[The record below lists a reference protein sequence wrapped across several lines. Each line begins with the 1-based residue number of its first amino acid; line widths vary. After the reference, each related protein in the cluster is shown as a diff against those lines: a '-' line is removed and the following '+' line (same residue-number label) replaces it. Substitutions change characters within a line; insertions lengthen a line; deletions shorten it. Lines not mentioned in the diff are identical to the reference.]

1 MHPDANPHANSRTD
15 PSADL
20 PGPMRTLARATLLEA
35 RRSGLPLLALAC
47 IAGAIGLAAFVSQV
61 AITESV
67 PLQASLVATLLRASA
82 AFLVAAHVVTS
93 VVRESADKG
102 FELALSMPVSRS
114 QFYLGRLLGHAT
126 AGTAIATAFALPLLA
141 WATPGAVAAWWLS
154 LAFETL
160 LVASL
165 SLFLVFTLAHV
176 VPALAAAAGFY
187 VLARGIASVQAI
199 SSGPLADEGIASR
212 AAQWAVDG
220 VALLLPRLD
229 IATRSDWLVY
239 GAPGAAELGRVLASL
254 AVYAALASAAG
265 LVDFHRRNL

>member
-1 MHPDANPHANSRTD
+1 MHAHVH
-15 PSADL
+15 L
-20 PGPMRTLARATLLEA
+20 PGPMRTLALATLLEA
-35 RRSGLPLLALAC
+35 RRSGLPLLAVAC

-61 AITESV
+61 AITESL
-67 PLQASLVATLLRASA
+67 PLQAALVGSLLRASA

-93 VVRESADKG
+93 VVREAADKG
-102 FELALSMPVSRS
+102 FELALSLPVSRR
-114 QFYLGRLLGHAT
+114 QFYLGRLLGHAA
-126 AGTAIATAFALPLLA
+126 AGVSIATVFALPLLM
-141 WATPGAVAAWWLS
+141 WATPAAVGAWWLS

-160 LVASL
+160 LVAAL
-165 SLFLVFTLAHV
+165 SLFFVFTLTHV
-176 VPALAAAAGFY
+176 VPALAAATGFY
-187 VLARGIASVQAI
+187 LLARGIASVQAI
-199 SSGPLADEGIASR
+199 ASGPYAGDGFAAR

-239 GAPGAAELGRVLASL
+239 GAPGAGELGHVLASL

>member
-1 MHPDANPHANSRTD
+1 MQALAQ
-15 PSADL
+15 PS
-20 PGPMRTLARATLLEA
+20 GPVPTLARATLLEA
-35 RRSGLPLLALAC
+35 GRSGLPFLAGAC
-47 IAGAIGLAAFVSQV
+47 VAAAIGLAAFVSQV
-61 AITESV
+61 AIAESV
-67 PLQASLVATLLRASA
+67 PLQASLVAALLRASA

-93 VVRESADKG
+93 VVREASDKG
-102 FELALSMPVSRS
+102 FELALSLPVSRI

-126 AGTAIATAFALPLLA
+126 VGVAIATAFAMPLFA
-141 WATPGAVAAWWLS
+141 WAPPAAVAAWWFS

-160 LVASL
+160 LVAAL

-199 SSGPLADEGIASR
+199 SSGPLADDGFAAR

-229 IATRSDWLVY
+229 MATRSDWLVY
-239 GAPGAAELGRVLASL
+239 GAPGAEELGRVIAGL

>member
-1 MHPDANPHANSRTD
+1 MHPKAH
-15 PSADL
+15 L
-20 PGPMRTLARATLLEA
+20 PGPMRMLAQATLLEA
-35 RRSGLPLLALAC
+35 RRGGLPLLAAAC
-47 IAGAIGLAAFVSQV
+47 IAGTIGLAAFVSQV

-67 PLQASLVATLLRASA
+67 PLQASLAAALLRVGA

-93 VVRESADKG
+93 VAREAADKG
-102 FELALSMPVSRS
+102 FELALSLPLSRT
-114 QFYLGRLLGHAT
+114 QFYLGRLLGHAV

-141 WATPGAVAAWWLS
+141 WAPPDAVAAWWLS

-176 VPALAAAAGFY
+176 VPALAATAGFY
-187 VLARGIASVQAI
+187 VLARGIASIQAI
-199 SSGPLADEGIASR
+199 ASGPLADDGFASR

-229 IATRSDWLVY
+229 VATRSDWLVY
-239 GAPGAAELGRVLASL
+239 GAPGATELGRVLASL
-254 AVYAALASAAG
+254 ALYAALASAAG